1 MLDNNLI
8 KKCVCGN
15 TTEFSTLFVNML
27 EVVACEKCNTIHQL
41 LVDWTPEKYIDF
53 YKNDYHLV
61 YQKDRGTMTYEER
74 YTHDCKVSDQR
85 LDAYNLPQFSVGLD
99 IGSSNSAFV
108 HQARKRD
115 ISCLGLEPGEDIGDN
130 NVTIR
135 GTLDNTYFNPE
146 HFDFVTMHDS
156 VEHMV
161 DVNSA
166 LQAVHRILKTSGQA
180 IIDLPDYFSPQGQ
193 HHWKHIEHLWFFTED
208 QFIDILENNGFKV
221 NKITKPIPGKLV
233 FYAQKV

>member
-15 TTEFSTLFVNML
+15 TAEFSMLFVNML

-61 YQKDRGTMTYEER
+61 YQKNRGTMTYEER
-74 YTHDCKVSDQR
+74 YAHDCKVSDQR
-85 LDAYNLPQFSVGLD
+85 LDAYNLPQLSVGLD

-115 ISCLGLEPGEDIGDN
+115 INCLGLEPGEDIGDN
-130 NVTIR
+130 DVTIR

-146 HFDFVTMHDS
+146 YFDFVTMHDS

-166 LQAVHRILKTSGQA
+166 LQAVHRILKTSGRA

-208 QFIDILENNGFKV
+208 QFVDILENNGFKV
-221 NKITKPIPGKLV
+221 SKITRIR
-233 FYAQKV
+233 